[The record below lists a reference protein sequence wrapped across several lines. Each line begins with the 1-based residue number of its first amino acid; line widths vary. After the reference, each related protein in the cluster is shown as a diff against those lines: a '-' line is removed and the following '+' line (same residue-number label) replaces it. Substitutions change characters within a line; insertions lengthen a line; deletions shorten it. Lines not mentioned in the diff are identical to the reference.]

1 MQKNWYAVYTKLKCE
16 KKVSAS
22 LTKKKI
28 ENYCPLNRKIHDES
42 MKKKKYVVEPL
53 FASYVFVRITE
64 NEMMFLKQQTSD
76 IINFVYWLG
85 RPVIIKDVEIEN
97 IQEFVETYS
106 NIYLEKTEVS
116 MNNMVL
122 IVNKTP
128 NFDEFDNVITINST
142 IVKITLPTMGY
153 VLCAKARDEEF
164 QLEEVSYG
172 VRLMEV

>member
-97 IQEFVETYS
+97 IQEFLNTYT
-106 NIYLEKTEVS
+106 NIYLEKTEV
-116 MNNMVL
+116 NLNKMVR
-122 IVNKTP
+122 IINRTP
-128 NFDEFDNVITINST
+128 IIETSDNVIVMNST
-142 IVKITLPTMGY
+142 IVKMTLPTLGCII
-153 VLCAKARDEEF
+153 CASANSAEF
-164 QLEEVSYG
+164 ELEETYYG
-172 VRLMEV
+172 LRSIV

>member
-1 MQKNWYAVYTKLKCE
+1 MQKKWYAVYAKPNNE
-16 KKVSAS
+16 KKVSAL

-28 ENYCPLNRKIHDES
+28 ENYCPLNRATRLTTNEKRKES
-42 MKKKKYVVEPL
+42 SEPL
-53 FASYVFVRITE
+53 FQNYVFVHITE
-64 NEMMFLKQQTSD
+64 QDIAFIKQQSGV
-76 IINFVYWLG
+76 INFVYWLG
-85 RPVIIKDVEIEN
+85 RPVIIKGVEIEN

-116 MNNMVL
+116 MNNMVR

-153 VLCAKARDEEF
+153 MLCAKARDEEF

-172 VRLMEV
+172 VRMMEV